1 LSASPATPQPTLDG
15 VHTVRTPEYVEFNF
29 VLAGVYS
36 RFLAWVVDTL
46 VVIATYTVI
55 VLLLTVGGVFAPG
68 FFSAIGF
75 VVWFL
80 LDWGYGI
87 AFEAFWSGQTLG
99 KRMLSLRVIQESG
112 VRIGF
117 YHAVLRNLARPVDR
131 LPLIYLVGGVT
142 ALFTRSRQRLGD
154 LLAGTVV
161 VRERRLT
168 VPADLSRP
176 QGEVGLLSDSLFQAK
191 VKRLSPEERELI
203 FSAALRREELGMEAR
218 LSLFA
223 QLAKRLEE
231 EVDLVKP
238 AHLSDEKLVLLVAAA
253 LASGEKRH
261 DGKRHDGKRQ

>member
-1 LSASPATPQPTLDG
+1 MSAPAHAQQSLDG
-15 VHTVRTPEYVEFNF
+15 VHTVLTPEYVEFNF
-29 VLAGVYS
+29 VLAGLYS
-36 RFLAWVVDTL
+36 RFLAWLVDS
-46 VVIATYTVI
+46 I
-55 VLLLTVGGVFAPG
+55 VVFAGALAVILGLSVVGKLLPG
-68 FFSAIGF
+68 VFSAISF

-80 LDWGYGI
+80 FDWGYGI
-87 AFEAFWSGQTLG
+87 ALETAWSGQTVG
-99 KRMLSLRVIQESG
+99 KRLMHLRVIQESG

-117 YHAVLRNLARPVDR
+117 YHAALRNLVRPVDR
-131 LPLIYLVGGVT
+131 LPFLYLVGGAA
-142 ALFTRSRQRLGD
+142 ALLTRSQQRLGD

-168 VPADLSRP
+168 VPADITRPAGEASLLQDALFLS
-176 QGEVGLLSDSLFQAK
+176 K

-223 QLAKRLEE
+223 SIARRLDE

-253 LASGEKRH
+253 LASGERQLAPMAP
-261 DGKRHDGKRQ
+261 KRQ